1 MSISSDVNVS
11 DANDNSNTDNITNET
26 RTGPTILWS
35 MLKGK
40 NVITSDGQDLGE
52 IKDVSDNYI
61 RLEKGS
67 IKKDKFWIPKYTADA
82 FDGKHLWLLIN
93 EEELHSSHVYGDESP
108 KGDEYTKSLVSFKSS
123 PSGQNGE
130 YNSDFEERIRI
141 IENYKN
147 IRDLE

>member
-1 MSISSDVNVS
+1 MSVSSSDVNI
-11 DANDNSNTDNITNET
+11 NSNSNNTDNITNES

-35 MLKGK
+35 MLQGK
-40 NVITSDGQDLGE
+40 SVITSDGKDLGE

-61 RLEKGS
+61 RLEKGT

-82 FDGKHLWLLIN
+82 YDGKHLWLLIN
-93 EEELHSSHVYGDESP
+93 EEELHSKHVYGDESP
-108 KGDEYTKSLVSFKSS
+108 KGDEYTKGLESFKSS
-123 PSGQNGE
+123 TSGQQGE
-130 YNSDFEERIRI
+130 YNSGFEERIRI

>member
-1 MSISSDVNVS
+1 MSTDSGI
-11 DANDNSNTDNITNET
+11 DNSDSSRI
-26 RTGPTILWS
+26 GPTVLWG

-40 NVITSDGQDLGE
+40 KVITNDGKDIGE

-67 IKKDKFWIPKYTADA
+67 VKKDKFWIPKYTADA
-82 FDGKHLWLLIN
+82 SDGKHLWLLIN

-108 KGDEYTKSLVSFKSS
+108 KGDEYTKGLESFKRS
-123 PSGQNGE
+123 PSSQKGE
-130 YNSDFEERIRI
+130 YRSDFEERIRI

>member
-11 DANDNSNTDNITNET
+11 GANDNSNTDNITNET

-40 NVITSDGQDLGE
+40 NVITSDGKDLGE

-108 KGDEYTKSLVSFKSS
+108 KGDEYTKSLMSFKSS
-123 PSGQNGE
+123 PSGQKGE